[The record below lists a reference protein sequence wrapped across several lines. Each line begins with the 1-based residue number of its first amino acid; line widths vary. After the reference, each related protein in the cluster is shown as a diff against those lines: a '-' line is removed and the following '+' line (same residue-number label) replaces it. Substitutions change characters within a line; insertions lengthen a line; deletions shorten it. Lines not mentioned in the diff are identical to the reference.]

1 MVQLCQMTSMCAMTE
16 DQLQYHVVTYLD
28 VSLPNNCV
36 YHHSPNEGKRHINYI
51 NRLKKLGTKYGWPDL
66 EIFVP
71 MTDTKS
77 GMNEALFIELKTKRG
92 SMNENQRRMRD
103 ALVDAGF
110 KWALYRSVGDVEA
123 FLKPLIKLRVVDE

>member
-1 MVQLCQMTSMCAMTE
+1 MTSMCAMTE
-16 DQLQYHVVTYLD
+16 DQLQYQVVTYLD

>member
-1 MVQLCQMTSMCAMTE
+1 MISMSDMTE
-16 DQLQYHVVTYLD
+16 DQLQYQVVNYLD

-66 EIFVP
+66 EICVP
-71 MTDTKS
+71 MEHTTS
-77 GMNEALFIELKTKRG
+77 GNAETFFIELKTKRG

-103 ALVDAGF
+103 ALCEAGF
-110 KWALYRSVGDVEA
+110 KWALCRSVDDVEE
-123 FLKPLIKLRVVDE
+123 FLRPLIKLRVVNE

>member
-1 MVQLCQMTSMCAMTE
+1 MTFMCAMTE
-16 DQLQYHVVTYLD
+16 DQLQYQVVSYLD
-28 VSLPNNCV
+28 VSLPQNCV

-110 KWALYRSVGDVEA
+110 KWALCRSVDDVQA
-123 FLKPLIKLRVVDE
+123 FLKPLIKLRVVNE

>member
-1 MVQLCQMTSMCAMTE
+1 MCAMTE
-16 DQLQYHVVTYLD
+16 DQLQYQVVTYLD

-110 KWALYRSVGDVEA
+110 KWALCRSVDDDEA
-123 FLKPLIKLRVVDE
+123 FLKPLIKLRVVDD

>member
-1 MVQLCQMTSMCAMTE
+1 MISMFDMTE
-16 DQLQYHVVTYLD
+16 DQLQYQVVTYLD

-92 SMNENQRRMRD
+92 SPNENQRRMRD

-110 KWALYRSVGDVEA
+110 KWALCRSVDDDVSKA
-123 FLKPLIKLRVVDE
+123 TDKATGGQ

>member
-1 MVQLCQMTSMCAMTE
+1 MTSMCAMTE
-16 DQLQYHVVTYLD
+16 DQLQYQVVTYLD

-71 MTDTKS
+71 MTHTTS
-77 GMNEALFIELKTKRG
+77 GHNEALFIELKTKRG

-103 ALVDAGF
+103 ALCEAGF
-110 KWALYRSVGDVEA
+110 KWALCRSVDDVEK
-123 FLKPLIKLRVVDE
+123 FLRPLIKLRVVNE